1 MKTKYWEN
9 EQMFMI
15 NKEIQKMIN
24 DKEVK
29 TVVSF
34 SFTGAIGNFSAMLIY
49 K

>member
-24 DKEVK
+24 DKELK

-34 SFTGAIGNFSAMLIY
+34 SFTGSIGYFSAMLIY